1 MSQSNRIFPYLDTMI
16 MSQYLGRGVT
26 SRGRMSI
33 DGNMKT
39 HVAEHPYLRDEND
52 VAAVVQSIENIRHA
66 LKGYANLTFAV
77 PADNQTTADY
87 VKQYIVSPST
97 RRANHW
103 MGESSS
109 TVTQAAYLRS

>member
-52 VAAVVQSIENIRHA
+52 VAAE
-66 LKGYANLTFAV
+66 
-77 PADNQTTADY
+77 
-87 VKQYIVSPST
+87 IVGFLQQFLEVFSELQGKNFYLS
-97 RRANHW
+97 
-103 MGESSS
+103 GESVSVSS
-109 TVTQAAYLRS
+109 LALATVDDC